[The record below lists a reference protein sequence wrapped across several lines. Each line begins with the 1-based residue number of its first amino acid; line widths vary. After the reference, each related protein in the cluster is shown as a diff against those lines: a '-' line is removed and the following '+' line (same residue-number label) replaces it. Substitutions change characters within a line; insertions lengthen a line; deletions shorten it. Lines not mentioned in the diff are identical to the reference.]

1 VIHFGAKQIVFAD
14 SMGSADVD
22 FCRRLW
28 CLLEVASLVLEQR
41 SFDFRGWSWGSL
53 GRLAPQQPTAYDC
66 GIFAAVLLARS
77 VMHGVKLRPATG
89 WPVADLDAQRRAVVF
104 ELLRGRIISL
114 RG

>member
-1 VIHFGAKQIVFAD
+1 MLNLDAWVLPKHHGLHWTGAVIHFGAKQIVFAD

-66 GIFAAVLLARS
+66 GIFAAVLLVSAARI
-77 VMHGVKLRPATG
+77 HIEFA
-89 WPVADLDAQRRAVVF
+89 F
-104 ELLRGRIISL
+104 EL
-114 RG
+114 